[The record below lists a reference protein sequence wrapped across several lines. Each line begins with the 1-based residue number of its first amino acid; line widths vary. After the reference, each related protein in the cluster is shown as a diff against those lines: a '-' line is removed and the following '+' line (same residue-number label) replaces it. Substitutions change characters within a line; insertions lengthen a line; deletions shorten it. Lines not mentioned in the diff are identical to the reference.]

1 MQGEFLS
8 IETAQKI
15 TNLEKENKKLSDMVC
30 TFDKEVNRLYNII
43 KEAYEYVDKQLFAEY
58 VQEKDLKKILG
69 AGLNKDTEED
79 YA

>member
-1 MQGEFLS
+1 MQGEILS

-15 TNLEKENKKLSDMVC
+15 ANLEKENQQLSDIVC

-43 KEAYEYVDKQLFAEY
+43 KVAYEYVDKQLFAEY

>member
-1 MQGEFLS
+1 MQGEILS
-8 IETAQKI
+8 IETTQKI
-15 TNLEKENKKLSDMVC
+15 AKLEKDNKKLSDMVC

-43 KEAYEYVDKQLFAEY
+43 KVAYEYVDKQLFEEY

>member
-1 MQGEFLS
+1 MQGEILS

-15 TNLEKENKKLSDMVC
+15 AKLEKENKQLSDMVC

-43 KEAYEYVDKQLFAEY
+43 KNAYEYVDKQLFAEY